1 VNRIG
6 FLFGLTVSILLA
18 QLDPYQAFMAYM
30 IEPGGKIME
39 IEFSQEQYG
48 ERYESSGTFFYFGK
62 KRYTFDAVDQRISY
76 NNGIITTINKSQKQV
91 IHDQAVPGEVT
102 IFDVLTG
109 EGKSIQTGEP
119 IIEKG
124 MFRIPFTLLEWEM
137 KGVIR
142 VVPVTGEPREVIL
155 SSGEVDEIRIR
166 ISSSEPANG
175 KSVTEIDL
183 DTFEIIDLRE

>member
-1 VNRIG
+1 
-6 FLFGLTVSILLA
+6 
-18 QLDPYQAFMAYM
+18 
-30 IEPGGKIME
+30 ME
-39 IEFSQEQYG
+39 IKFSQEQYG
-48 ERYESSGTFFYFGK
+48 ERYESSGTFFYFGEK
-62 KRYTFDAVDQRISY
+62 QYMFDAAEQRISY
-76 NNGIITTINKSQKQV
+76 DNGIITTVNKIQKQV

-109 EGKSIQTGEP
+109 EGESIKMGEP

-124 MFRIPFTLLEWEM
+124 MFRMPFTLLEWEM

-155 SSGEVDEIRIR
+155 SSGEDDEIRIR
-166 ISSSEPANG
+166 VSSSEPSNG